1 MLARI
6 STIFDCTVEHLWK
19 EISRPA
25 SLRFVAA
32 PLLHFEPL
40 VAGDASPERSAGLDG
55 DWVVGK
61 TYPLRLSLFGFLP
74 AGEHRITL
82 VRIEREANLIESQES
97 GALAP
102 VWNHTIRFHA
112 LGNGRLHYTDEIEIQ
127 AGLLTV
133 VIWMFAHLFYRHRQ
147 RRWKMLLHSKA

>member
-6 STIFDCTVEHLWK
+6 STTFDCTAEQLWA

-40 VAGDASPERSAGLDG
+40 AAGDLDG
-55 DWVVGK
+55 EWVVGK

-74 AGEHRITL
+74 VGAHRITL
-82 VRIEREANLIESQES
+82 INIDRAANLIESRES
-97 GALAP
+97 GALSP
-102 VWNHTIRFHA
+102 IWNHTIRFHP
-112 LGNGRLHYTDEIEIQ
+112 LGNGKLHYSDEIEIQ
-127 AGLLTV
+127 AGLLTG
-133 VIWMFAHLFYRHRQ
+133 VIWIFAHLFYRHRQ
-147 RRWKMLLHSKA
+147 QRWKQLVRSKTE